1 MKVESKIH
9 QNKKNRIKFTIFFKI
24 MIELVKIKNLNAK
37 FVKTNKK
44 NWDKNYNFVNGK
56 TIKILNSLKLGR
68 EF

>member
-1 MKVESKIH
+1 
-9 QNKKNRIKFTIFFKI
+9 